1 MESFLSPQEKT
12 TTQQLTKH
20 QDDTRTK
27 HSSPKKKKKQMQV
40 QKIIKSTSFLA
51 ICSCLLW
58 ATPFTAIKIGL
69 QYTTP
74 LHFAGLRFFISGL
87 LILPFIPNIKKEFQ
101 IAKKQTQFVFGVAL
115 LQTTLLYGLFYTGI
129 DHLPGALGAMII
141 GAQPLFAA
149 IMAHL
154 LLKDDKMSKQ
164 KLFAILI
171 GMLGVC
177 IISLGR
183 SDFVLS
189 STIPLGVSL
198 LILNNI
204 VGSTGNVI
212 VAKDKGKIPPKV
224 LASFSM
230 IIGGVGLMILSV
242 PIEDPQWLVINPK
255 EYYFSLAWLA
265 IVSSISITTWFGLL
279 KRPGV
284 KVSNLNTWKFIIPIF
299 GASFSWLIL
308 PGENPDLLSISG
320 MMIIALSLLV
330 LNFINKR
337 TIRNTNK

>member
-1 MESFLSPQEKT
+1 MHIK
-12 TTQQLTKH
+12 
-20 QDDTRTK
+20 
-27 HSSPKKKKKQMQV
+27 
-40 QKIIKSTSFLA
+40 KIINSTSFLA
-51 ICSCLLW
+51 ICACLLW

-69 QYTTP
+69 KYTSP

-87 LILPFIPNIKKEFQ
+87 LILPFIPNIKTEIEKS
-101 IAKKQTQFVFGVAL
+101 KKHIKFILGVAL

-129 DHLPGALGAMII
+129 DLLPGALGAMII

-154 LLKDDKMSKQ
+154 LLKNDKMSKN
-164 KLFAILI
+164 KVFAILV

-183 SDFVLS
+183 SDFIF
-189 STIPLGVSL
+189 STTVPLGVAI

-212 VAKDKGKIPPKV
+212 VARDKGNIPPKV

-230 IIGGVGLMILSV
+230 IIGGFGLMLVSIPV
-242 PIEDPQWLVINPK
+242 ENPDWLKINPY
-255 EYYFSLAWLA
+255 EYYLSLAWLSMVSA
-265 IVSSISITTWFGLL
+265 IAITTWFGLL

-284 KVSNLNTWKFIIPIF
+284 KVSTLNTWKFIIPIF

-308 PGENPDLLSISG
+308 PGENPDILSITG
-320 MMIIALSLLV
+320 MTVIALSLV
-330 LNFINKR
+330 MLNFMNKKS
-337 TIRNTNK
+337 TRNTNN